1 MALIDWNDGF
11 LIGVAE
17 VDRQHRHL
25 VEILNRLHEAMRAG
39 NPQRELQRV
48 MQDLVNY
55 TRYHFDAEERAMREA
70 GYPELNPHQQKHR
83 AMVARVAAF
92 SDEMVSGKAT
102 VTMRLMVFLKEWLA
116 KHILETDRRFGEYMA
131 KQRAA

>member
-1 MALIDWNDGF
+1 MALIDWNDSL

-17 VDRQHRHL
+17 IDRQHRHL
-25 VEILNRLHEAMRAG
+25 VEILNRVHEAMRAG
-39 NPQRELQRV
+39 SPHREMQRV

-70 GYPELNPHQQKHR
+70 GYPELAGHQQKHR
-83 AMVARVAAF
+83 AMVARVETF
-92 SDEMVSGKAT
+92 REEMMSGKAT
-102 VTMRLMVFLKEWLA
+102 VTMRLMLFLKEWLA
-116 KHILETDRRFGEYMA
+116 KHILETDRRFGEYAA